1 MKTKAETYLEDLL
14 EDVVHVDDPV
24 ERLRKIRELELG
36 TSSLGE
42 ELRAYKREAIL
53 ELRRL
58 DPPRTWP
65 EIGELLGVSAQ
76 RAEQLSRT

>member
-1 MKTKAETYLEDLL
+1 MKTKAELYLEEIL

-24 ERLRKIRELELG
+24 ERLRKIRELEDGAATLG
-36 TSSLGE
+36 AD
-42 ELRAYKREAIL
+42 LRAYKREAIL

-58 DPPRTWP
+58 DPPKTWP
-65 EIGELLGVSAQ
+65 EIGELLGVTAQ